1 MMPRNEHNSESQSM
15 LQTGGRTTATAATP
29 TTDATATAES
39 NTEGLRL
46 KQRIGLFNGCA
57 IIIGVIV
64 GSGIFVSPKG
74 VIMESGSVGMSLLVW
89 FSCGIFSLMGALCYA
104 ELGTSIPKSGGDY
117 AYIKEAFGEIPAFL
131 FLWVSL
137 VIINPSSN
145 AITALTFA
153 NYVLQP
159 VFGQCDIPDA
169 AIRMFAFLIICL
181 LLFINCYNVSWAT
194 KTQNVFTVTK
204 VIALLI
210 IIITGFVWLGLGNTE
225 HLKHP
230 WDGTILNFGSTS
242 LAFYQ
247 GIYSFAGWN
256 YLNFVTEELKNP
268 YQNLPRAIYISLPA
282 VTLIYVFCNL
292 AYFAVLGIDGVIDSN
307 AVAVSFAD
315 AYMGKFSILM
325 PIFVACSTVGSL
337 NGVLFAAS
345 RMFFVGA
352 RDGQLPELLGM
363 INYKLVT
370 PLPSLI
376 VLGVISLIMLC
387 TTDLFLLINY
397 TAFTEALM
405 VAFAGAS
412 LLYLR
417 WKQPNLPRP
426 IKLNLL
432 IPIFFMIMCL
442 FLIIFPFFVSPFEV
456 IIGLVI
462 TLSGIPVYFI
472 GVYWKSKPKWFTDN
486 WIKFTH
492 FCQKLSI
499 SVPEET

>member
-1 MMPRNEHNSESQSM
+1 NGIND
-15 LQTGGRTTATAATP
+15 TGGRTTATAATP
-29 TTDATATAES
+29 TTDATASAES

-169 AIRMFAFLIICL
+169 AIR
-181 LLFINCYNVSWAT
+181 
-194 KTQNVFTVTK
+194 
-204 VIALLI
+204 
-210 IIITGFVWLGLGNTE
+210 NTE

-376 VLGVISLIMLC
+376 VLGVISLIMLS

-417 WKQPNLPRP
+417 WKQPDLPRP